1 MMDKSL
7 LKLKGFKAIMIFLC
21 CISLLQ
27 GFAILFQAK
36 YLALIIT
43 NLFHGEKL
51 SLQLLPLFLFTLF
64 YLLKQFLT
72 MVRDKKMAQ
81 FSSQSGSAIR
91 AQLTKKLFT
100 LGPNVTETHGTG
112 NLITMALEG
121 ITKIETYLSLFLP
134 KVINMAIIPLM
145 VLAYTFILDVKSA
158 IILIVVLPTLIFF
171 MIILGIAAQ
180 KKADRQYE
188 TYRTLSNH
196 FVDSL
201 RGLETLRYLGLSKR
215 YDRNI
220 HDVSE
225 KYRTSTMGTLR
236 FAFLSTFALDFFSS
250 LSVAIVAL
258 FLGLGLI
265 NENMVLLPALTV
277 LILAPEYF
285 LPIREFGTDYHAT
298 LDGKNALQAVQQ
310 ILAIQ
315 EPTRE
320 DTSSIPQWDE
330 QSTLNVKG
338 LTLHYQD
345 ANQSALKEVSF
356 SWKGFGKIG
365 IIGASGAGKST
376 LIKVIGGFA
385 HPTSASIQIN
395 NETLKSFDTTQWQQQ
410 LLYIPQHPYIFN
422 DTVAK
427 NISFYTPSATQE
439 DIQEACHRA
448 GLSTVIASLPN
459 GLDEYIG
466 ESGRVLSG
474 GQEQRIALARAF
486 LDTSRKIL
494 LFDEPTA
501 HLDIETEWELKQN
514 ILPLFD
520 QRLVFFATHRLHW
533 MLEMDFILVM
543 DQGKIVE
550 TGTHEELMKANGYYT
565 KLIQAQMHGTEEQ
578 HGE

>member
-7 LKLKGFKAIMIFLC
+7 FKLKGFRATIVFLF
-21 CISLLQ
+21 CISFLQ
-27 GFAILFQAK
+27 GLAILGQAK
-36 YLALIIT
+36 YLAITIT
-43 NLFHGEKL
+43 NLFNGEKL
-51 SLQLLPLFLFTLF
+51 SLQLLPIFLFALSYLF
-64 YLLKQFLT
+64 RQLLTKYRDQKMSRFASQAGSTIREQF
-72 MVRDKKMAQ
+72 
-81 FSSQSGSAIR
+81 
-91 AQLTKKLFT
+91 TKKLFT
-100 LGPNVTETHGTG
+100 LGPSVTEVEGTG

-121 ITKIETYLSLFLP
+121 ITQIETYLKLFIP

-145 VLAYTFILDVKSA
+145 ILVYTFMLDRKSA
-158 IILIVVLPTLIFF
+158 VILIVVLPTLVFF

-201 RGLETLRYLGLSKR
+201 RGLETLRLLGLSKR

-220 HDVSE
+220 RDVSE
-225 KYRTSTMGTLR
+225 RYRKSTMGTLR

-265 NENMVLLPALTV
+265 NADMLLLPALTV

-285 LPIREFGTDYHAT
+285 LPIRDFGTDYHAT
-298 LDGKNALQAVQQ
+298 LDGKNSLKAIQQ
-310 ILAIQ
+310 ILDLPEQ
-315 EPTRE
+315 DRDESTE
-320 DTSSIPQWDE
+320 LPQWNE
-330 QSTLNVKG
+330 HSTLNVTN
-338 LTLHYQD
+338 LSLQYD
-345 ANQSALKEVSF
+345 ESNQASLKEISF

-376 LIKVIGGFA
+376 LIKVLGGFA

-395 NETLKSFDTTQWQQQ
+395 EEEIKSFDTKQWQEQV
-410 LLYIPQHPYIFN
+410 LYIPQHPYIFN
-422 DTVAK
+422 DTLARNV
-427 NISFYTPSATQE
+427 SFYTPAATNEEILQ
-439 DIQEACHRA
+439 ACHRA
-448 GLSTVIASLPN
+448 GLSKVIESLPN
-459 GLDEYIG
+459 GLNEPIG

-486 LDTSRKIL
+486 LDESRKIL

-514 ILPLFD
+514 ILPLLE

-533 MLEMDFILVM
+533 MPEMDTIIVM
-543 DQGKIVE
+543 DQGEIVE
-550 TGTHEELMKANGYYT
+550 IGTHEELLGANGTYT
-565 KLIQAQMHGTEEQ
+565 QLIQAQMHGTEEQ
-578 HGE
+578 HG